1 MIMFLYRFTLGGIGL
16 KYFNEDNGLKYN
28 EINRDNYMINI
39 NHDRSIMIKKLI
51 ISKKEVDLFE

>member
-1 MIMFLYRFTLGGIGL
+1 L
-16 KYFNEDNGLKYN
+16 KYYNEDNGLKYN

-39 NHDRSIMIKKLI
+39 NHERSIMIKKLI